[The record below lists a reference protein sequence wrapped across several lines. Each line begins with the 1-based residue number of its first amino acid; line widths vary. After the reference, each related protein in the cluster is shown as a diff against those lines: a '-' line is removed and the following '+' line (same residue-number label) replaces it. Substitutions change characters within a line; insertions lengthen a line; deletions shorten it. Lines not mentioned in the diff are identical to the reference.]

1 MGVGGTSHR
10 QSMPEVPILRHKID
24 SSGTTSQIILK
35 ANNRCKE
42 GEQLALM
49 YFLDAR
55 GNMEPK
61 VKRVVVR
68 RKMRSLRMMEVCV
81 IFCLKSIIS
90 IDYNEGMRGM
100 EDL

>member
-1 MGVGGTSHR
+1 MVLMRKRRVLCSKIIGET
-10 QSMPEVPILRHKID
+10 ILRTMERVVEANNRID
-24 SSGTTSQIILK
+24 SSSNGTTNRVVLMLK

-55 GNMEPK
+55 GNVELK

-68 RKMRSLRMMEVCV
+68 RKMRSLRMMEV
-81 IFCLKSIIS
+81 
-90 IDYNEGMRGM
+90 
-100 EDL
+100 